1 MVVVDAVLELQCSS
15 HQCIEVLHEFCC
27 KEAGVK
33 KADRMSHYNFRKGI
47 ALHRIDE
54 TYGSRFFQAVIM
66 QRRQSLH
73 KRKRPREEMLLPSSL
88 SAMTVDSSVVCTM
101 TVDSSVCCCFAINKP
116 FVERVGWVTS
126 FVCPFLRVV
135 CFIARRNSLLCFP
148 SALLRDLLITH
159 QQHPRRR
166 YTTMVQYVST
176 KRMSI
181 YPTFY
186 IHSSN
191 F

>member
-47 ALHRIDE
+47 ALHQIDE

-66 QRRQSLH
+66 QRRQLIGG
-73 KRKRPREEMLLPSSL
+73 RKRPREEMLLPSSL

-126 FVCPFLRVV
+126 FSMSIPQSGLFYCSQEFFALFSFSSTSGSPHYTPAAPATPVHHHGTV
-135 CFIARRNSLLCFP
+135 CFYKKNVYLPYFLYS
-148 SALLRDLLITH
+148 
-159 QQHPRRR
+159 
-166 YTTMVQYVST
+166 
-176 KRMSI
+176 
-181 YPTFY
+181 
-186 IHSSN
+186 
-191 F
+191 